1 MDTFFIFTNLFV
13 ICMTFY
19 SMNRLYFNRMFQNLY
34 KNKLNYESN
43 YDILNEKINSLD
55 ICMNLKMKNLKKEV
69 SNNIQVDKEYLEYN
83 TYQREM
89 FDIRDRIHILEDQ
102 VNKIC
107 NGMVKLENIIIN
119 DNINGNIHHQLNDNN
134 YYN

>member
-69 SNNIQVDKEYLEYN
+69 RNNIQVDKEYLEYN

-89 FDIRDRIHILEDQ
+89 FDICVTVFIF
-102 VNKIC
+102 
-107 NGMVKLENIIIN
+107 
-119 DNINGNIHHQLNDNN
+119 
-134 YYN
+134 